1 MPSPRLRRVGELIKR
16 ELAIYLTT
24 HARSFNSYLFTVTEV
39 LPSRD
44 LRSATVWV
52 SIYGGDDK
60 QVSGLE
66 LLKIKSKEIRFEL
79 ANRIYLKRMPSLF
92 FKLDDSLDRA
102 DRIDKTLMSTGHLV
116 YPSINKAEDDE

>member
-24 HARSFNSYLFTVTEV
+24 RARSFNSYLFTVTDV
-39 LPSRD
+39 VPARD

-52 SIYGGDDK
+52 SIYGGDAS
-60 QVSGLE
+60 QVKGLD

-102 DRIDKTLMSTGHLV
+102 DKIDKTLMSTGHFV
-116 YPSINKAEDDE
+116 SPRVNDTEDDE